1 MSFSLV
7 KDIPGKQFIDS
18 YVSTYNSINNL
29 QSPVNVNSNF
39 SVLNYDSNCF
49 LCSSASGKLYILLPN
64 PDLYQGRFLYFVNVT
79 DNELVSVSDLTSLT
93 EVNNILNYNILSSS
107 ILNSYSQYFSILFSD
122 GSYWYRL
129 N

>member
-1 MSFSLV
+1 MSFSV
-7 KDIPGKQFIDS
+7 IKDIPGKQLIDS
-18 YVSTYNSINNL
+18 YTGTYKSINNL

-49 LCSSASGKLYILLPN
+49 LCSSASGKLNIVLPN
-64 PDLYQGRFLYFVNVT
+64 PNLYQGRFLYFINVT
-79 DNELVSVSDLTSLT
+79 DNELVSVSDLTLLT
-93 EVNNILNYNILSSS
+93 TVNNILNYNILSSS
-107 ILNSYSQYFSILFSD
+107 ILNSYSQYFSILFSN